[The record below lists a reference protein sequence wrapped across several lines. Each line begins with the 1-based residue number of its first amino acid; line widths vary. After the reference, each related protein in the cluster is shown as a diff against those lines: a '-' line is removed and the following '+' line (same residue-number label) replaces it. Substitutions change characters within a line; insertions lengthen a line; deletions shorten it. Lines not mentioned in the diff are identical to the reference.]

1 MIFDPCPDKNEKPL
15 DRLDPTGGF
24 TAIFRTIG
32 CIGDSLS
39 SGEFEA
45 TDPETGNKT
54 YHDTFEY
61 SWGQFLARMTGSK
74 VWNFSRG
81 GMTAQE
87 YWNGFAESKGFW
99 GKDKLC
105 DAYIIALG
113 VNDISKALGS
123 GIGIGSGNDID
134 PENGVSNPA
143 TALGYY
149 GRIITRLRQN
159 RPDAFFFPVTVPRDH
174 RGSGKPERQ
183 ALEDRL
189 NEGIRRLPDL
199 FPRTY
204 VLDIARYAPPFD
216 DEAFVGSYRLGGHL
230 NPMGYLLFARMIG
243 SYIDY
248 IVRHNAADFKQVG
261 FIGTPWKNTTDS
273 GAYTPSEK

>member
-1 MIFDPCPDKNEKPL
+1 MIFDPCPDKDEKPL
-15 DRLDPTGGF
+15 DRLDPTGGY

-45 TDPETGNKT
+45 TDPATGNKT

-123 GIGIGSGNDID
+123 GSGIGSGNDID
-134 PENGVSNPA
+134 PENGDNNPA
-143 TALGYY
+143 TVLGYY
-149 GRIITRLRQN
+149 GKIISRLREN
-159 RPDAFFFPVTVPRDH
+159 RPDAFFFPVTVPRDW
-174 RGSGKPERQ
+174 RGAGSPARRK
-183 ALEDRL
+183 LEAEL

-204 VLDIARYAPPFD
+204 VVDLAKYAPEFD
-216 DEAFVGSYRLGGHL
+216 QTFSKHYQLGGHL

-248 IVRHNAADFKQVG
+248 IVRHNTGDFKQVG
-261 FIGTPWKNTTDS
+261 FVGTPWRNTKDT
-273 GAYTPSEK
+273 GAYLPDEK

>member
-1 MIFDPCPDKNEKPL
+1 MIFDPCPDKDEKPL
-15 DRLDPTGGF
+15 DRLDPTGGY

-45 TDPETGNKT
+45 TDPATGNKT

-87 YWNGFAESKGFW
+87 YWNGFAEKHGFW
-99 GKDKLC
+99 GNDKLC

-134 PENGVSNPA
+134 PKDGENNGKTV
-143 TALGYY
+143 LGYY
-149 GRIITRLRQN
+149 GKIISRLREN
-159 RPDAFFFPVTVPRDH
+159 RPDAFFFPVTVPRDW
-174 RGSGKPERQ
+174 RGSGSPERRK
-183 ALEDRL
+183 LEAEL

-204 VLDIARYAPPFD
+204 VIDLAKYAPEFD
-216 DEAFVGSYRLGGHL
+216 QTFSKHYQLGGHL

-248 IVRHNAADFKQVG
+248 IVRHNTGDFKQVG
-261 FIGTPWKNTTDS
+261 FIGTPWRNTKDT
-273 GAYTPSEK
+273 GAYLPDEK

>member
-1 MIFDPCPDKNEKPL
+1 MIFDPCPDKDEMPL

-39 SGEFEA
+39 SGEFEG
-45 TDPETGNKT
+45 TDPETGGKT

-81 GMTAQE
+81 GMKAKE
-87 YWNGFAESKGFW
+87 YWDSFAEAKGFW

-105 DAYIIALG
+105 DAYIVALG
-113 VNDISKALGS
+113 VNDITGALG
-123 GIGIGSGNDID
+123 GNGEIGTADDID
-134 PENGVSNPA
+134 PKDGENNGKTV
-143 TALGYY
+143 LGYY
-149 GRIITRLRQN
+149 GKIISRLRQN

-174 RGSGKPERQ
+174 RGSTSPARQ

-230 NPMGYLLFARMIG
+230 NPMGYLLFARIIG

-248 IVRHNAADFKQVG
+248 IIRHNMNDFKQVG
-261 FIGTPWKNTTDS
+261 FIGTPWRNTKDT
-273 GAYTPSEK
+273 GAYLPDEK

>member
-1 MIFDPCPDKNEKPL
+1 MIFDPCPDKNETPL
-15 DRLDPTGGF
+15 ERLDPTGGF
-24 TAIFRTIG
+24 TAIFRTIA

-45 TDPETGNKT
+45 TDPGTGGRT

-61 SWGQFLARMTGSK
+61 SWGQFLGRMTGSK

-81 GMTAQE
+81 GMSARE
-87 YWNGFAESKGFW
+87 YWNGFAERNGFW
-99 GKDKLC
+99 GTDKLA

-113 VNDISKALGS
+113 VNDVSQALGS
-123 GIGIGSGNDID
+123 GIGIGSVDDID
-134 PENGVSNPA
+134 PKNGDNNPE
-143 TALGYY
+143 TVLGYY
-149 GRIITRLRQN
+149 GKIVSRLRQN

-174 RGSGKPERQ
+174 RGSGSPSRQ

-216 DEAFVGSYRLGGHL
+216 DEVFARCYRLGGHL

-248 IVRHNAADFKQVG
+248 IIRHNPGDFKQVG
-261 FIGTPWKNTTDS
+261 FIGTPWKNTKDS
-273 GAYTPSEK
+273 GAFIPDEK

>member
-1 MIFDPCPDKNEKPL
+1 MIFDPCPDKDENPL

-45 TDPETGNKT
+45 TDPETGGKT

-81 GMTAQE
+81 GMKAKE
-87 YWNGFAESKGFW
+87 YWNSFAEAKGFW

-105 DAYIIALG
+105 DAYIVALG
-113 VNDISKALGS
+113 VNDITGALG
-123 GIGIGSGNDID
+123 GNGEIGTADDID
-134 PENGVSNPA
+134 PKDGENNGKTV
-143 TALGYY
+143 LGYY
-149 GRIITRLRQN
+149 GKIISRLRQN

-174 RGSGKPERQ
+174 RGSTSPARQ

-230 NPMGYLLFARMIG
+230 NPMGYLLFARIIG

-248 IVRHNAADFKQVG
+248 IIRHNMNDFKQVG
-261 FIGTPWKNTTDS
+261 FIGTPWRNTKDT
-273 GAYTPSEK
+273 GAYLPDEK

>member
-1 MIFDPCPDKNEKPL
+1 MIFEPCPDKNEMPL

-45 TDPETGNKT
+45 TDPVTGGKT
-54 YHDTFEY
+54 YHDMFEY
-61 SWGQFLARMTGSK
+61 SWGQFLARMTGSR

-81 GMTAQE
+81 GMKASE
-87 YWNGFAESKGFW
+87 YCNSFAEAKGFW

-113 VNDISKALGS
+113 VNDLTNALAGDSEVGS
-123 GIGIGSGNDID
+123 ADDIHPSD
-134 PENGVSNPA
+134 GESNPN
-143 TALGYY
+143 TVLGYY
-149 GRIITRLRQN
+149 GKIISRLRQN
-159 RPDAFFFPVTVPRDH
+159 RPDAFFFPVTVPRDWRYTER
-174 RGSGKPERQ
+174 RGELQ
-183 ALEDRL
+183 AKL
-189 NEGIRRLPDL
+189 NDGIRRLPDL

-204 VLDIARYAPPFD
+204 VLDLAKYAPDFD
-216 DEAFVGSYRLGGHL
+216 ETFRQHYQLGGHL

-243 SYIDY
+243 SYID
-248 IVRHNAADFKQVG
+248 IIIRHNTGDFKQVG

-273 GAYTPSEK
+273 GAYLPEEK

>member
-1 MIFDPCPDKNEKPL
+1 MIFDPCPDKDEMPL

-39 SGEFEA
+39 SGEFEG
-45 TDPETGNKT
+45 TDPETGGKT

-81 GMTAQE
+81 GMKAKE
-87 YWNGFAESKGFW
+87 YWDSFAEAKGFW

-105 DAYIIALG
+105 DAYIVALG
-113 VNDISKALGS
+113 VNDITGALG
-123 GIGIGSGNDID
+123 GNGEIGTADDID
-134 PENGVSNPA
+134 PKDGENNGKTV
-143 TALGYY
+143 LGYY
-149 GRIITRLRQN
+149 GKIISRLRQN

-174 RGSGKPERQ
+174 RGSTSPARQ

-189 NEGIRRLPDL
+189 NEGIRRLPGL

-216 DEAFVGSYRLGGHL
+216 DEA
-230 NPMGYLLFARMIG
+230 
-243 SYIDY
+243 
-248 IVRHNAADFKQVG
+248 AD
-261 FIGTPWKNTTDS
+261 I
-273 GAYTPSEK
+273 

>member
-45 TDPETGNKT
+45 TDPETGGKT

-105 DAYIIALG
+105 DAYIVALG

-123 GIGIGSGNDID
+123 GIEIGSGNDID
-134 PENGVSNPA
+134 PENGVSNPE
-143 TALGYY
+143 TVLGYY

-174 RGSGKPERQ
+174 RGAGNPARR
-183 ALEDRL
+183 ALEGRL
-189 NEGIRRLPDL
+189 NEEIRRLPDL

-204 VLDIARYAPPFD
+204 VLDIEKYAPEFD
-216 DEAFVGSYRLGGHL
+216 KTFAEHYLLGGHL

-248 IVRHNAADFKQVG
+248 IIRHNTGDFKQVG

-273 GAYTPSEK
+273 GAYLPEEK

>member
-45 TDPETGNKT
+45 TDPATGNKT

-61 SWGQFLARMTGSK
+61 SWGQFLGRMTGSK

-87 YWNGFAESKGFW
+87 YWNGFAERHGFW
-99 GKDKLC
+99 GTDKLC

-123 GIGIGSGNDID
+123 GVGIGSGNDID
-134 PENGVSNPA
+134 PENGDNNPA

-149 GRIITRLRQN
+149 GRIITRLRAN

-174 RGSGKPERQ
+174 RGAGNPKRQ
-183 ALEDRL
+183 ALEDKL

-204 VLDIARYAPPFD
+204 VLDIAKFAPEFD
-216 DEAFVGSYRLGGHL
+216 KTFAEHYQLGGHL

-248 IVRHNAADFKQVG
+248 IIRHNTADFKQVG
-261 FIGTPWKNTTDS
+261 FIGTPWRNTKDT
-273 GAYTPSEK
+273 GAYTPNEK

>member
-45 TDPETGNKT
+45 TDPESGNKT

-61 SWGQFLARMTGSK
+61 SWGQFLARMTGSW

-81 GMTAQE
+81 GMSAQE

-123 GIGIGSGNDID
+123 GVGIGSENDID

-248 IVRHNAADFKQVG
+248 IIRHNMNDFKQVG

>member
-1 MIFDPCPDKNEKPL
+1 MIFDPCPDKDENPL

-45 TDPETGNKT
+45 TDPETGGKT

-81 GMTAQE
+81 GMKAKE
-87 YWNGFAESKGFW
+87 YWNSFAEAKGFW

-105 DAYIIALG
+105 DAYIVALG
-113 VNDISKALGS
+113 VNDITGALG
-123 GIGIGSGNDID
+123 GNGEIGTADDID
-134 PENGVSNPA
+134 PKDGENNGKTV
-143 TALGYY
+143 LGYY
-149 GRIITRLRQN
+149 GKIISRLRQN
-159 RPDAFFFPVTVPRDH
+159 RPDALFFPVTVPRDH
-174 RGSGKPERQ
+174 RGSTSPARQ

-230 NPMGYLLFARMIG
+230 NPMGYLLFARIIG

-248 IVRHNAADFKQVG
+248 IIRHNMNDFKQVG
-261 FIGTPWKNTTDS
+261 FIGTPWRNTKDT
-273 GAYTPSEK
+273 GAYLPDEK

>member
-1 MIFDPCPDKNEKPL
+1 MIFDPCPDKDEMPL

-45 TDPETGNKT
+45 TDPETGGKT

-81 GMTAQE
+81 GMKAKE
-87 YWNGFAESKGFW
+87 YWNSFAEAKGFW

-105 DAYIIALG
+105 DAYIVALG
-113 VNDISKALGS
+113 VNDITGA
-123 GIGIGSGNDID
+123 IGGNGEIGTADDID
-134 PENGVSNPA
+134 PKDGENNGKTV
-143 TALGYY
+143 LGYY
-149 GRIITRLRQN
+149 GKIISRLRQN

-174 RGSGKPERQ
+174 RGSTSPARQ

-230 NPMGYLLFARMIG
+230 NPMGYLLFARIIG

-248 IVRHNAADFKQVG
+248 IIRHNMNDFKQVG
-261 FIGTPWKNTTDS
+261 FIGTPWRNTKDT
-273 GAYTPSEK
+273 GAYLPDEK

>member
-45 TDPETGNKT
+45 TDPESGNKT

-87 YWNGFAESKGFW
+87 YWNGFAERHGFW
-99 GKDKLC
+99 GTDKLC
-105 DAYIIALG
+105 DAYLIALG
-113 VNDISKALGS
+113 VNDNSKALGN

-134 PENGVSNPA
+134 PENGDNNPA
-143 TALGYY
+143 TVLGYY

-248 IVRHNAADFKQVG
+248 IVRHNTADFKQVG